1 MIKTTVDGLHKRVK
15 GSSARVHGFEPV
27 LGRGLRESV
36 KKREDE
42 FLKDFDGRAEKG
54 DRAIG
59 ERVAGGFTWLW
70 KRDDV
75 GCLPKRRDVGVGD
88 RQIEERSQETDSAG
102 AKILQMNRS
111 KTIRSEGGGSFGL
124 GDGLHNIT
132 LRKRRERVIEG
143 ERLKTAMDPAS
154 TRI

>member
-1 MIKTTVDGLHKRVK
+1 M
-15 GSSARVHGFEPV
+15 HGFKPV
-27 LGRGLRESV
+27 LRRGLRQNIQ
-36 KKREDE
+36 KREDE
-42 FLKDFDGRAEKG
+42 SLKDFDWRAEEG
-54 DRAIG
+54 DRTIG
-59 ERVAGGFTWLW
+59 ERVAGGLSWLW

-88 RQIEERSQETDSAG
+88 RQVEERSQETDSAG

-143 ERLKTAMDPAS
+143 ERLKTAMNPAS